1 MTRPPRWRGWA
12 AILAAL
18 VLIAR
23 RGHAD
28 DAGSKAETLIQRGV
42 ELRRAGQNG
51 EALAQFQSAYALV
64 PTPRAEAQIA
74 LALQALG
81 DWLGAEIAL
90 QTALRSADDPWI
102 AQYREA
108 LDGALA
114 TVRAH
119 LASLHIDVNVTEGQ
133 LLLDGV
139 SVHLLPTADAV
150 RIRAGTLDIEVR
162 APGYVP
168 AHRKVDVAAGAE
180 VRESFSLDPIAR
192 PLPPAPTDAAPVAH
206 PQPVAS
212 RDRVGSYVAFA
223 SSVALAGGGV
233 VAWRVH
239 EGELAHYND
248 DTACVFG
255 TLTRSQRCGG
265 YDTVANVALGL
276 EIGAFAASAI
286 TVGVGA
292 WLLWS
297 PSRHRP
303 ETAGASCG
311 PYGAFGVACGGRF

>member
-1 MTRPPRWRGWA
+1 MTRPRRWRGWV

-18 VLIAR
+18 VLIAGP
-23 RGHAD
+23 GHAD

-64 PTPRAEAQIA
+64 PTPRAEAQIG

-90 QTALRSADDPWI
+90 ENALGSADDPWI

-119 LASLHIDVNVTEGQ
+119 LASIHVDVNVTQGQ

-139 SVHLLPTADAV
+139 SVHLLPTADAIRV
-150 RIRAGTLDIEVR
+150 RAGTLDIEVR

-168 AHRKVDVAAGAE
+168 AHRRVDVAAGAE
-180 VRESFSLDPIAR
+180 AKESFSLDPIAG
-192 PLPPAPTDAAPVAH
+192 PPAPIDAAPAAH
-206 PQPVAS
+206 PQPSAP
-212 RDRVGSYVAFA
+212 RNRVGSYVAFA
-223 SSVALAGGGV
+223 SSFALAGGGV

-248 DTACVFG
+248 DTECVFG
-255 TLTRSQRCGG
+255 TLNRAQRCGG
-265 YDTVANVALGL
+265 YDTAATVALGL

-286 TVGVGA
+286 TAGVGA

-297 PSRHRP
+297 LSRHRP

-311 PYGAFGVACGGRF
+311 PFGALGVACGGRF